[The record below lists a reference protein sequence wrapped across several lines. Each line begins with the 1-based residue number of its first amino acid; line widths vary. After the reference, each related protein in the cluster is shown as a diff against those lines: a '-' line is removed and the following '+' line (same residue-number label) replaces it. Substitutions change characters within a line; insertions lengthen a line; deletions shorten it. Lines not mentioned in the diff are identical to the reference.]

1 MPLCERYLQ
10 TSRAAFDCGVRGPCR
25 RLSCIPGAV
34 NGVASMRISDANSQL
49 GGPRVTA
56 TLSGRNNDSTD
67 AAASSVANAFPSWI
81 EERARV
87 AVNRNIKVA
96 GRLVFQ
102 EPIRIEG
109 HFRGEVSSSE
119 LVVISEDGSVGGRV
133 RSPRLVV
140 LGELEGDITA
150 SKSVVLGP
158 RSRFRGKLEAEHVT
172 ICEGA
177 CLNADLRI
185 GCRGETRRIQEE
197 ITRREL
203 PG

>member
-1 MPLCERYLQ
+1 
-10 TSRAAFDCGVRGPCR
+10 
-25 RLSCIPGAV
+25 
-34 NGVASMRISDANSQL
+34 MRISESNSGL
-49 GGPRVTA
+49 GGPGAITKYGGGNSDEDNHAISADGNVHPA
-56 TLSGRNNDSTD
+56 W
-67 AAASSVANAFPSWI
+67 V
-81 EERARV
+81 EERARI
-87 AVNRNIKVA
+87 AVNRNVRVA

-102 EPIRIEG
+102 EPIRIDG

-158 RSRFRGKLEAEHVT
+158 RSRFKGKIEADNVT

-177 CLNADLRI
+177 YLNADLRI
-185 GCRGETRRIQEE
+185 GCRSEKTKSN
-197 ITRREL
+197 REAL
-203 PG
+203 PREMR

>member
-1 MPLCERYLQ
+1 
-10 TSRAAFDCGVRGPCR
+10 
-25 RLSCIPGAV
+25 
-34 NGVASMRISDANSQL
+34 MRISDANSGL
-49 GGPRVTA
+49 GGPRLTA
-56 TLSGRNNDSTD
+56 NSSGELNSTD
-67 AAASSVANAFPSWI
+67 AAAASAVKAHPSWI

-87 AVNRNIKVA
+87 AVNRNVRVA

-119 LVVISEDGSVGGRV
+119 LVVISEDGSVGGRI

-158 RSRFRGKLEAEHVT
+158 RSRFKGKIEADNLT

-177 CLNADLRI
+177 RLNGYLRI
-185 GCRGETRRIQEE
+185 GCRSESEVLQRKLQ
-197 ITRREL
+197 
-203 PG
+203 

>member
-1 MPLCERYLQ
+1 
-10 TSRAAFDCGVRGPCR
+10 
-25 RLSCIPGAV
+25 
-34 NGVASMRISDANSQL
+34 MRISDANSGL
-49 GGPRVTA
+49 GGPKVTA
-56 TLSGRNNDSTD
+56 TLSGGNNSTD
-67 AAASSVANAFPSWI
+67 AAAAPAANTHPSWTV
-81 EERARV
+81 ERARI
-87 AVNRNIKVA
+87 AVNRNVKIA

-140 LGELEGDITA
+140 LGELEGDITN

-158 RSRFRGKLEAEHVT
+158 RSRFKGKIEADNLT

-177 CLNADLRI
+177 YLNADLRI
-185 GCRGETRRIQEE
+185 GCRAEE
-197 ITRREL
+197 KIPQSKL
-203 PG
+203 Q

>member
-1 MPLCERYLQ
+1 
-10 TSRAAFDCGVRGPCR
+10 
-25 RLSCIPGAV
+25 
-34 NGVASMRISDANSQL
+34 MRISDANSEL

-56 TLSGRNNDSTD
+56 TLSGGNYDSTD
-67 AAASSVANAFPSWI
+67 AAASFVADAHPSWI

-87 AVNRNIKVA
+87 AVNRNVKIA

-109 HFRGEVSSSE
+109 HFRGEVSSSD
-119 LVVISEDGSVGGRV
+119 LVVISEGGSVGGRI

-140 LGELEGDITA
+140 LGELEGDIIN

-158 RSRFRGKLEAEHVT
+158 RSRFKGKIEADSLI

-177 CLNADLRI
+177 YLNADLRI
-185 GCRGETRRIQEE
+185 GCRSDIRRNQAQPEKGVRDVSAAE
-197 ITRREL
+197 RGSSAPT
-203 PG
+203 

>member
-1 MPLCERYLQ
+1 MG
-10 TSRAAFDCGVRGPCR
+10 SG
-25 RLSCIPGAV
+25 
-34 NGVASMRISDANSQL
+34 SDAH
-49 GGPRVTA
+49 
-56 TLSGRNNDSTD
+56 
-67 AAASSVANAFPSWI
+67 PSWV

-87 AVNRNIKVA
+87 AVNRNVRVA

-102 EPIRIEG
+102 EPIRIDG

-119 LVVISEDGSVGGRV
+119 LVVISEDGSVGGRI

-158 RSRFRGKLEAEHVT
+158 RSRFTGTLEADHVT

-177 CLNADLRI
+177 YLNADLRI
-185 GCRGETRRIQEE
+185 GCRSENRRGENERP
-197 ITRREL
+197 RRES
-203 PG
+203 PGASV

>member
-1 MPLCERYLQ
+1 
-10 TSRAAFDCGVRGPCR
+10 
-25 RLSCIPGAV
+25 
-34 NGVASMRISDANSQL
+34 
-49 GGPRVTA
+49 
-56 TLSGRNNDSTD
+56 LSGGNYDSTD
-67 AAASSVANAFPSWI
+67 AAAASAADTHPSWI

-87 AVNRNIKVA
+87 AVNRNVKVA

-119 LVVISEDGSVGGRV
+119 LVVISEDGSVGGRI

-140 LGELEGDITA
+140 LGELEGDITN

-158 RSRFRGKLEAEHVT
+158 RSRFKGKIEADNLI

-177 CLNADLRI
+177 YINADLRI
-185 GCRGETRRIQEE
+185 GCRSDTRRSEAEPRSRSPELAEGQGVSDVRTAE
-197 ITRREL
+197 RRRGA
-203 PG
+203 PA

>member
-1 MPLCERYLQ
+1 
-10 TSRAAFDCGVRGPCR
+10 
-25 RLSCIPGAV
+25 
-34 NGVASMRISDANSQL
+34 MRILDASS
-49 GGPRVTA
+49 GPHGQSATA
-56 TLSGRNNDSTD
+56 RATSGDVNVQRTD
-67 AAASSVANAFPSWI
+67 AGATHPSWVA
-81 EERARV
+81 ERARV
-87 AVNRNIKVA
+87 AVNRNVRVA
-96 GRLVFQ
+96 GHLVFQ
-102 EPIRIEG
+102 EAIRIDG

-158 RSRFRGKLEAEHVT
+158 RSRFKGKIEADNVT

-185 GCRGETRRIQEE
+185 GCRPEIRRH
-197 ITRREL
+197 
-203 PG
+203 

>member
-1 MPLCERYLQ
+1 
-10 TSRAAFDCGVRGPCR
+10 
-25 RLSCIPGAV
+25 
-34 NGVASMRISDANSQL
+34 MRIFDANSGV

-56 TLSGRNNDSTD
+56 SSSGGNFNPAHPAGASAAD
-67 AAASSVANAFPSWI
+67 AHPSWI
-81 EERARV
+81 EERARI
-87 AVNRNIKVA
+87 AVNRNAKVA
-96 GRLVFQ
+96 GHLIFQ

-158 RSRFRGKLEAEHVT
+158 RSRFKGKIEADNLT
-172 ICEGA
+172 IYEGA

-185 GCRGETRRIQEE
+185 GCRPETRRSEAAPVSRSPESAEGHQAQRSGVEQ
-197 ITRREL
+197 TNLR
-203 PG
+203 GAY

>member
-1 MPLCERYLQ
+1 
-10 TSRAAFDCGVRGPCR
+10 
-25 RLSCIPGAV
+25 
-34 NGVASMRISDANSQL
+34 MRISDANSGV
-49 GGPRVTA
+49 GGQSV
-56 TLSGRNNDSTD
+56 STKSPASNVNLD
-67 AAASSVANAFPSWI
+67 DPVIASAANSHPSWV

-87 AVNRNIKVA
+87 AVNRNVRVA

-119 LVVISEDGSVGGRV
+119 LVVISEDGSVGGRI

-158 RSRFRGKLEAEHVT
+158 RSRFKGKLEADNVT
-172 ICEGA
+172 IYEGA

-185 GCRGETRRIQEE
+185 GCRTEAATRGQRSNAGASRGELQ
-197 ITRREL
+197 
-203 PG
+203 